1 MSLLNN
7 PDGIAHGSINGGG
20 GVIVAGGGT
29 IQFEMQAALIPDQS
43 KFEYESARSLARM
56 VRKTFDSGSAD
67 QYFLYFHGVDAQE
80 YDVIEQ
86 ALCRVRIRNAVR
98 LTFENTLDAA
108 IVRITPGPEHR
119 AVVINLYYAIF
130 HKIISIPGHSSSSVE
145 PYCSTL
151 FQVPGVR
158 GKQGDEGIAPTTRV
172 GRSVWPS
179 MMIEIGYAGGE
190 DFLRL
195 DAQWWLIN
203 SAGRTRLVILVFI
216 TKNPL
221 ALGIECWSMTESS
234 GLESRQTSLSVPTC
248 VDNFNIDSFGNV
260 KSLLGSTELRIP
272 YTSIFDE
279 LNGDAADVVFSFDE
293 LSRFALRRY
302 QMMI

>member
-1 MSLLNN
+1 MSLPNN

-20 GVIVAGGGT
+20 GVGVAGGGT
-29 IQFEMQAALIPDQS
+29 TLFEMQAALISEKS
-43 KFEYESARSLARM
+43 KFEYESARKLARM

-67 QYFLYFHGVDAQE
+67 QYFLYFHGVDARE

-86 ALCRVRIRNAVR
+86 ELHRVRIRNAVR

-108 IVRITPGPEHR
+108 IVRITPGPEHC

-130 HKIISIPGHSSSSVE
+130 HKINSIPGQSSWSVE
-145 PYCSTL
+145 AYGATL

-158 GKQGDEGIAPTTRV
+158 GKEGDEGIAPSTRV

-203 SAGRTRLVILVFI
+203 SAGRTRFVILVFI

-221 ALGIECWSMTESS
+221 ALSIECWSMT
-234 GLESRQTSLSVPTC
+234 GYGGPESRQTSFGVPTF

-272 YTSIFDE
+272 YTYIFDQHQGGAE
-279 LNGDAADVVFSFDE
+279 DVVFSFDE